1 MKLSSRYGAAM
12 IGIFLLL
19 ILFLILVRAVDE
31 FDPMAAAIIWTI
43 GGLAF
48 AAVMISVALGGRK
61 RKDAPVPAPTE
72 ESELDM
78 DGS

>member
-12 IGIFLLL
+12 IGIFLTLV
-19 ILFLILVRAVDE
+19 LFLIVVRAVDE
-31 FDPMAAAIIWTI
+31 FDPMVAAVVWTI

-48 AAVMISVALGGRK
+48 AAVMINVALGSRK
-61 RKDAPVPAPTE
+61 RKRGAQPVTDD

>member
-1 MKLSSRYGAAM
+1 M
-12 IGIFLLL
+12 IGIFLTLV
-19 ILFLILVRAVDE
+19 LFLIVVRAVDE
-31 FDPMAAAIIWTI
+31 FDPMVAAVVWTI

-48 AAVMISVALGGRK
+48 ATVMISVALGSRSRK
-61 RKDAPVPAPTE
+61 SQRGAKPVTDD

>member
-12 IGIFLLL
+12 IGIFLTLV
-19 ILFLILVRAVDE
+19 LFLIVVRAVDE
-31 FDPMAAAIIWTI
+31 FDPMVAAIVWTI

-48 AAVMISVALGGRK
+48 AGVMISVALGSRK
-61 RKDAPVPAPTE
+61 RKRGAQLVTHD
-72 ESELDM
+72 ESELDR